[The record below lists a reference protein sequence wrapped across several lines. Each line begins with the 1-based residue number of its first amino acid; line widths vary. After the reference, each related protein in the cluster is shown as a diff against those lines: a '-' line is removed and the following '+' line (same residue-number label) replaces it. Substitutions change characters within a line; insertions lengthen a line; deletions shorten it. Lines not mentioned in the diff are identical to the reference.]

1 MLRVSRQCSS
11 LRPVSQIHR
20 PVFSLCPVGCVSTL
34 IKNIPPI
41 DEGLYCC
48 IHVHFLLQVP
58 KRQILLTSAVQSA
71 STNESDTVC
80 VILDK
85 THVSLP
91 ESQRSID
98 AESNWSTWMAAE
110 LRSKLVGL
118 TAGTVRAQVRIVGVR
133 SAEVRKGVIR

>member
-1 MLRVSRQCSS
+1 
-11 LRPVSQIHR
+11 
-20 PVFSLCPVGCVSTL
+20 
-34 IKNIPPI
+34 
-41 DEGLYCC
+41 LYSCT
-48 IHVHFLLQVP
+48 HVHFLLQVP

-133 SAEVRKGVIR
+133 SAEVRKGLIR